1 MAQMALQLSQNSPPG
16 MFNLEALNRTIL
28 NSANM
33 PNIEEILP
41 PKQQAKKLD
50 PVSDIMAAT
59 KGLPIAAFPGQD
71 HEAHIQVK
79 MAYLQDPANGAN
91 PIMQRIAPIIQANIQ
106 EHSVMK
112 YQEQMSGVTQ
122 QLSQGSQDP
131 AVIEQAMAQAA
142 QQVMQA
148 NQMAAQGMGQSIE
161 QQTIQLQKDQLMLDK
176 EELDIKAMTD
186 SADLQLKNR
195 ELTLKENELKVK
207 TIKEGAM
214 ALMKEEEKEQERSLK
229 QTQNTLKNLTELA
242 KVTLEDETKRKL
254 KTADIEASFAKEVVK
269 TERDIELENIKT
281 HRDERLEGE
290 E

>member
-1 MAQMALQLSQNSPPG
+1 MFRKDFDGRVDILPVSDPNIPSNAHRMMMAQMALQLAQNSPPG

-71 HEAHIQVK
+71 HDAHIQVK

-91 PIMQRIAPIIQANIQ
+91 PIMQRIAPVIQANIQ

-122 QLSQGSQDP
+122 QLAQGSQDP

-176 EELDIKAMTD
+176 EKLDLEALKDTAEM
-186 SADLQLKNR
+186 QLKNR
-195 ELTLKENELKVK
+195 ELNLKEDTLKVQ
-207 TIKEGAM
+207 TIKEGSN
-214 ALMKEEEKEQERSLK
+214 ALMK
-229 QTQNTLKNLTELA
+229 A
-242 KVTLEDETKRKL
+242 KAKRKKGL
-254 KTADIEASFAKEVVK
+254 
-269 TERDIELENIKT
+269 
-281 HRDERLEGE
+281 
-290 E
+290 